1 MANNFCYFVNDLMQ
15 LYDEVDMQNYLDQ
28 EEKKEELK
36 EEEFVLTK
44 NIDIKEFIELL
55 KVLLAN
61 SKIAT

>member
-1 MANNFCYFVNDLMQ
+1 MQ

-36 EEEFVLTK
+36 EEEFKLTK
-44 NIDIKEFIELL
+44 NIDIKEFVELL